1 MHQLKEEVL
10 NLQQQ
15 VETWKERLGDE
26 RMLYEVMSMILEKP
40 RNQNLPGAESASSH
54 DIAAQQKMRCLE
66 FRVESRDCTIEDL
79 DLALATQGLTIQ
91 DLRDESPVTTENE
104 GSAKEWQ
111 DVSPFTHHTLAFRQ
125 RIRHLEKVNHDRLN
139 ECIEALVAKGA
150 LEKALRE
157 ARADYQELME
167 TDPDYNPV
175 EVPSEDVAE
184 DVAKDIVEDADT
196 TAADVF
202 TPPTIRP
209 HHCRHHT
216 CPYPSFDY
224 RCPENRPDTAYVSKR
239 RSSDSE
245 SSEECCSVPWR

>member
-1 MHQLKEEVL
+1 
-10 NLQQQ
+10 
-15 VETWKERLGDE
+15 
-26 RMLYEVMSMILEKP
+26 MSMILEKP

-54 DIAAQQKMRCLE
+54 DI
-66 FRVESRDCTIEDL
+66 RVESKDCTIEDL

-91 DLRDESPVTTENE
+91 DLRHESPVKTENE
-104 GSAKEWQ
+104 GSAKEWR

-139 ECIEALVAKGA
+139 ECIEALVAKQA
-150 LEKALRE
+150 LEKALE
-157 ARADYQELME
+157 NVKADYQELME
-167 TDPDYNPV
+167 NDPDYNLV
-175 EVPSEDVAE
+175 EVTNEDVAE
-184 DVAKDIVEDADT
+184 DVAKEVGKDAKE

-202 TPPTIRP
+202 TPPNRPP
-209 HHCRHHT
+209 HHCRHPT

-245 SSEECCSVPWR
+245 SSEEL